1 LQINFEVLPVKI
13 KHIEDNELWKLMIKG
28 DENAFESI
36 YRVYFQVLYSYGKQL
51 IKDHDLVNDAIQDL
65 FLDIWRT
72 KTSLSPAES
81 VQFYL
86 MRSLRRRIHRSKE
99 NTDFTENI
107 EEITD
112 TVLLSVPS
120 YESSFIVE
128 EDEQNLS
135 RKISTWLERL
145 PERQKEAVMLRF
157 FHNFEY
163 NEIAKI
169 LNIQEQTTRNLVQK
183 GLQIL
188 RKISIPTIIFIIYR
202 YF

>member
-1 LQINFEVLPVKI
+1 LPVKVL
-13 KHIEDNELWKLMIKG
+13 HNEDAKLWASMIKG

-72 KTSLSPAES
+72 KSSLSPAES
-81 VQFYL
+81 VKFYL

-99 NTDFTENI
+99 NIDVVENI
-107 EEITD
+107 EEVENMVIF
-112 TVLLSVPS
+112 SVPS

-135 RKISTWLERL
+135 KKISTWLEHL
-145 PERQKEAVMLRF
+145 PERQKEAVVLRF

-163 NEIAKI
+163 NEIAKL